1 LWLAVMGGKNPSE
14 LAKAELSRDR
24 PVENVRWDDAQ
35 AFLAK
40 LQRQL
45 PAGCEPVLP
54 GEAQWE
60 YACRAG
66 TSRAYAWGD
75 ETDDER
81 ANVDGRYRGTTPVK
95 QFEPNPW
102 GLHDMHGNV
111 WEWCSDGALRTYSEA
126 PVVDLVA
133 SSDGDAR
140 TVRGGSWIAH
150 AVDARAAYRLL
161 RHRGGRYRYQ
171 GFRLA
176 LRSPSPDRS
185 RPGGPGVLGLGP
197 VGDRASARPEG
208 APRSGASGP
217 SLLDRALNALHPKPK
232 K

>member
-1 LWLAVMGGKNPSE
+1 M
-14 LAKAELSRDR
+14 
-24 PVENVRWDDAQ
+24 
-35 AFLAK
+35 
-40 LQRQL
+40 
-45 PAGCEPVLP
+45 
-54 GEAQWE
+54 
-60 YACRAG
+60 
-66 TSRAYAWGD
+66 
-75 ETDDER
+75 
-81 ANVDGRYRGTTPVK
+81 
-95 QFEPNPW
+95 
-102 GLHDMHGNV
+102 
-111 WEWCSDGALRTYSEA
+111 
-126 PVVDLVA
+126 VDLVA

-217 SLLDRALNALHPKPK
+217 SLLDRALNALHPKTK